1 MELFYR
7 EKGKGKKTIIIVHGL
22 YGASDNW
29 LSVAGELEKDFHVI
43 LIDQRNH
50 GKSPHSQEHT
60 YQAMA
65 EDLHELM
72 KKLKIDK
79 ATLMGHSMG
88 GKTVMRFCL
97 DYPEM
102 IEKMIVVDIAPKSYG
117 SFSNYAEVTADH
129 GKIIEA
135 LSSVDPTQYENRQ
148 DIDKL
153 LKEIFPQK
161 RLRGFLMK
169 NLKRTKD
176 GHYEWQLNL
185 KALKDNLQDVMDGFS
200 DLTPP
205 SGKKMPE
212 TIFIRGEKSP
222 YIHEDDSLS
231 INKFFPGS
239 QIVNI
244 PGAGHWV
251 HAEQHDLFLKTVKYF
266 LES

>member
-1 MELFYR
+1 
-7 EKGKGKKTIIIVHGL
+7 
-22 YGASDNW
+22 
-29 LSVAGELEKDFHVI
+29 
-43 LIDQRNH
+43 
-50 GKSPHSQEHT
+50 
-60 YQAMA
+60 
-65 EDLHELM
+65 
-72 KKLKIDK
+72 
-79 ATLMGHSMG
+79 
-88 GKTVMRFCL
+88 
-97 DYPEM
+97 M

-153 LKEIFPQK
+153 LKETFPQK

>member
-7 EKGKGKKTIIIVHGL
+7 EKGKGEKTIIIVHGL

-29 LSVAGELEKDFHVI
+29 LSVARELEKDFRII

-50 GKSPHSQEHT
+50 GQSPHNDEHS
-60 YQAMA
+60 YKAMA
-65 EDLHELM
+65 DDLHELM
-72 KKLKIDK
+72 QKLKIEK
-79 ATLMGHSMG
+79 AILMGHSMG
-88 GKTVMRFCL
+88 GKTIMRFCL
-97 DYPEM
+97 DHPEM
-102 IEKMIVVDIAPKSYG
+102 VEKLIVVDIAPKSYS

-135 LSSVDPTQYENRQ
+135 LSAVDPTQFGNRQ
-148 DIDKL
+148 DIDKI
-153 LKEIFPQK
+153 LKKTFPKK

-176 GHYEWQLNL
+176 GYYKWQINL
-185 KALKDNLQDVMDGFS
+185 KALENNMQEIMDGFS
-200 DLTPP
+200 KLSPN
-205 SGKKMPE
+205 SKAKMPE
-212 TIFIRGEKSP
+212 TIFLKGENSP
-222 YIHEDDSLS
+222 YIHEDDSMA

-244 PGAGHWV
+244 PNAGHWV

-266 LES
+266 LEV